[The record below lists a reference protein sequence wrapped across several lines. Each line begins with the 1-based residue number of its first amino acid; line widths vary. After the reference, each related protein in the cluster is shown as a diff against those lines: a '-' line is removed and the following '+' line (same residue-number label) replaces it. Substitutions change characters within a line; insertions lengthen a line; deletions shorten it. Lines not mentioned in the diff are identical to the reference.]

1 MPKRREMMKNTARR
15 YSGVLIG
22 IFSILVFILLRYF
35 PGIAESLYGRGLYP
49 IIRSIF
55 DYSIG
60 LLPFPVV
67 YLFPVLLTYVILKP
81 FFRRRGWKDHLR
93 VYINFF
99 GWMIALFYLLWG
111 FNYARPDLSQRL
123 AREPVVVTE
132 SMLLDFGESTVARLN
147 EIRTGKPMT
156 YSDKQEEH
164 EIHLRQEVRKT
175 LEHYA
180 IHLSTRSR
188 VRYMQPAGALR
199 KFGISGIYFPFTGE
213 ALLEKA
219 HPQPEKIFV
228 TAHELAHSFG
238 VTDEGEANLVAYIAC
253 IQSDQQEVQYA
264 GHLAMWEYLQIVY
277 RRKKM
282 TEGIGLK
289 ETLSPLVKADLEIL
303 KAERRKYKEW
313 VPELGDVVN
322 DTYLKA
328 QGIEAG
334 TDAYLSLPVLYLQH
348 VQK

>member
-1 MPKRREMMKNTARR
+1 MPKRREILKKTARR

-22 IFSILVFILLRYF
+22 IVSILIFILLRYF
-35 PGIAESLYGRGLYP
+35 PEVAENLYGRGLYP

-81 FFRRRGWKDHLR
+81 FFRRRGWKSHLR
-93 VYINFF
+93 SYANFF

-111 FNYARPDLSQRL
+111 FNYARPNLSQRL
-123 AREPVVVTE
+123 PQEPVVVTE
-132 SMLLDFGESTVARLN
+132 SMLLAFGESTVARLN
-147 EIRTGKPMT
+147 EIRSDQLMI
-156 YSDKQEEH
+156 YSEKQDF
-164 EIHLRQEVRKT
+164 EIHLRQQVRKS
-175 LEHYA
+175 LENYGFH
-180 IHLSTRSR
+180 HSTPSR

-238 VTDEGEANLVAYIAC
+238 VTDEGEANLIAYIAC
-253 IQSDQQEVQYA
+253 IRSDQQEVQYA
-264 GHLAMWEYLQIVY
+264 GHLSMWEYLQIVY

-282 TEGIGLK
+282 TEGISLK
-289 ETLSPLVKADLEIL
+289 ETLSPLVKADLKIL
-303 KAERRKYKEW
+303 KAERRKFKEW

-328 QGIEAG
+328 QGIEEG
-334 TDAYLSLPVLYLQH
+334 TEANLSLPVLYLQH
-348 VQK
+348 AQK